1 LFFLNLFLL
10 IVIKIT
16 NLGQIIKNEYTDFRD
31 LETLF
36 LIGRVIFA
44 TKHSFHFTA
53 EAIKKMDEI
62 TEDYADKV
70 AENALKEPFI
80 ALVNFF
86 GIFTLHFI
94 SVEKHTMLG
103 LQ

>member
-1 LFFLNLFLL
+1 
-10 IVIKIT
+10 
-16 NLGQIIKNEYTDFRD
+16 
-31 LETLF
+31 
-36 LIGRVIFA
+36 
-44 TKHSFHFTA
+44 
-53 EAIKKMDEI
+53 MDEI

-94 SVEKHTMLG
+94 SVEKHTMLD